1 MTSTT
6 QKPRV
11 NTVNI
16 TPDLARD
23 MLVTMVA
30 NRRVVQSHVATLSD
44 DMRQG
49 RWIEAAGDP
58 IRFDDQDR
66 LIDGQHRLYAILEA
80 GVTLR
85 FTVIKGLPVEAMDIL
100 DIGKRRSLA
109 DFLAIKGEAH
119 ATQLAATIT
128 LLRNYWAT
136 GEIQSNAWGL
146 RPTTIQE
153 AMTILAEHPGIRD
166 AVQYTR
172 PHTRILSNRTRW
184 ATLYFLFAG
193 IEPDDARYFL
203 ERVCQGDDLPNNSPI
218 MLLRTRLLSDQHSL
232 VPMRAREYCALAIKA
247 WNSFRKAETPQ
258 VLSWR
263 SGGKAPEPFPSP
275 Q

>member
-184 ATLYFLFAG
+184 ATF
-193 IEPDDARYFL
+193 
-203 ERVCQGDDLPNNSPI
+203 V
-218 MLLRTRLLSDQHSL
+218 
-232 VPMRAREYCALAIKA
+232 
-247 WNSFRKAETPQ
+247 
-258 VLSWR
+258 
-263 SGGKAPEPFPSP
+263 FPVRWY
-275 Q
+275 